1 LTNFHGQVAVIT
13 GAGTGIGAAIAQ
25 CLAEKGI
32 CLFLIGRRR
41 EKLEA
46 VAESARKSCPRV
58 ICHPADVTS
67 NMDIR
72 ELVQCLKRDYGFVDI
87 LVHSAGV
94 ISIGRFNEV
103 PVEDFDRQ
111 YLTNVRAPFVLT
123 QSLLPILIERRGQIV
138 FINSSA
144 GLTAGINVSQYAATK
159 HALKALADS
168 LRAEINPDGVRVLSI
183 YAGRTA
189 SPMQATVHE
198 MEKKAYHPA
207 RLMQPENVAEMVV
220 SVLGM
225 PRTAEVTDLTVR
237 PMAKPL

>member
-1 LTNFHGQVAVIT
+1 VTIFNGQVAVIT
-13 GAGTGIGAAIAQ
+13 GAGTGIGAAIAH

-32 CLFLIGRRR
+32 SLFLIGRRR

-46 VAESARKSCPRV
+46 VAESARKSSPRV
-58 ICHPADVTS
+58 ICHPADITS
-67 NMDIR
+67 DKDIR
-72 ELVQCLKRDYGFVDI
+72 ELVHCLQRDFKFVDI

-94 ISIGRFNEV
+94 ISIGRFNET
-103 PVEDFDRQ
+103 PVGEFDKQ

-123 QSLLPILIERRGQIV
+123 QAFLPILIERKGQIV

-144 GLTAGINVSQYAATK
+144 ALNAGMNVSQYAATK

-183 YAGRTA
+183 FPGRTA
-189 SPMQATVHE
+189 SPMQAMVHK
-198 MEKKAYHPA
+198 MENKEYFPE
-207 RLMQPENVAEMVV
+207 RLVQPENVAEIVV
-220 SVLGM
+220 SILGL
-225 PRTAEVTDLTVR
+225 PRTAEVTDITVR